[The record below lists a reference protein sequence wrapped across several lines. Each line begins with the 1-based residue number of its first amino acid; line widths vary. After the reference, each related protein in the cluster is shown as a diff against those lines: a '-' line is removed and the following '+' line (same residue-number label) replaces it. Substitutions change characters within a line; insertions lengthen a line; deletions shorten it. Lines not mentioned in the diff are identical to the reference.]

1 MNISEERLE
10 TDVLVIGGGCA
21 GSWAALRAK
30 ELGVRVTLVD
40 KGVVARTGTTVYCHD
55 LMAPMPEE
63 EEETWLKEV
72 VEHTEYM
79 SDQQYA
85 LIMLREG
92 GDRIKNLIDWG
103 MPFERDEKGE
113 LYQAIGRGH
122 TVSKVVLYDG
132 RKMMEVL
139 RRQLLAR
146 GVELVERVM
155 VTDLLTCQGRV
166 TGAVGLHTR
175 TGKFFVFKAKAV
187 VLCTGM
193 ISGKLHF
200 SYADNL
206 TGDGRAMAFSAG
218 AELAGLEFTFNP
230 NFSCPYAGGFATGTG
245 LIQFQT
251 LGAFILNA
259 RGERFMEKYVPE
271 RKERRSHFGFL
282 ALAMMKEIMEGRGP
296 VYFDMRHFSE
306 EKLQQ
311 VRRIIPITMA
321 GLDNAGI
328 DPSKELVE
336 CRPLVIS
343 FGTSRN
349 GGIKVNAEGE
359 SSLPGLLAAGVE
371 AHFAGA
377 SESLSGGMIAAC
389 QVFGHRAGERAAQIA
404 LGADG
409 PGIDEQ
415 ELARA
420 RSLVFSPLEKRKG
433 IKPREIYNR
442 LMRKII
448 QPQYSLIKSQGTI
461 KEMLKEIENTAQED
475 LSRVAASDIHEL
487 IKANEVRNFLT
498 ILEPI
503 YISALERTESRLAH
517 YRVEYPYRDDIDWL
531 KWVKVKKEKG
541 KVLVDFYPIPIEGSR
556 IKPEKRERL
565 GSPIT
570 FSQAR

>member
-1 MNISEERLE
+1 MNLPEERLE

-21 GSWAALRAK
+21 GSWAAIRAK
-30 ELGVRVTLVD
+30 ELGARVTLVD
-40 KGVVARTGTTVYCHD
+40 KGVVGRTGTTVYCHD

-63 EEETWLKEV
+63 EEETWLREV

-103 MPFERDEKGE
+103 MPFERDERGE
-113 LYQAIGRGH
+113 LYRAIGRGH

-132 RKMMEVL
+132 MKMMEAL

-146 GVELVERVM
+146 GVELKERIM
-155 VTDLLTCQGRV
+155 VTDLLTYQDRA

-175 TGKFFVFKAKAV
+175 TGKFFVFNAKAV

-193 ISGKLHF
+193 TSGKLHF

-230 NFSCPYAGGFATGTG
+230 NFSCPYSGGFATGTG

-251 LGAFILNA
+251 LGAYILNA

-296 VYFDMRHFSE
+296 VYFDMRHFS
-306 EKLQQ
+306 KQKFQQ

-328 DPSKELVE
+328 DPAKELVE

-349 GGIKVNAEGE
+349 GGIRVSTEGE
-359 SSLPGLLAAGVE
+359 SSLPGLFAAGVD

-389 QVFGHRAGERAAQIA
+389 QVFGYRAGEKAARLA
-404 LGADG
+404 LDVAN
-409 PGIDEQ
+409 PGRDEK
-415 ELARA
+415 EVARTKA
-420 RSLVFSPLEKRKG
+420 LVSQPLEKRKG
-433 IKPREIYNR
+433 LKPRDIYNR
-442 LMRKII
+442 LMRKVV
-448 QPQYSLIKSQGTI
+448 QPQYSLIKSQASI
-461 KEMLKEIENTAQED
+461 KEMLKEIESTAQED
-475 LSRVAASDIHEL
+475 LPRVAAADIHEL

-517 YRVEYPYRDDIDWL
+517 YRIDYPYRDDIQWL
-531 KWVKVKKEKG
+531 KWVVVKKKEEKVK
-541 KVLVDFYPIPIEGSR
+541 VDFYPVLIEAGPI
-556 IKPEKRERL
+556 KLEKREKL
-565 GSPIT
+565 ASPIK
-570 FSQAR
+570 FS